1 MKINRNET
9 DGVARKEGEN
19 KGKPS
24 LKAHHFAYIGI
35 AGPLAWGFLVNAAG
49 SSHTDMQVSWQV
61 AYLTLSAAM
70 LFGGLFA
77 SKKLPFLTSKAMQI
91 CIGIIGAISTLLL
104 TASFEVPGLESL
116 QMPASILCTC
126 VLGWMYLQWG
136 LFYEKVELKLAII
149 CLFAAN
155 IAGCLAKTLAHFC
168 PLPLEVAIATLLP
181 ALSIASCRIATNH
194 IPASSKPTVR
204 FESHNLYSLWK
215 VCVAIA
221 AFSFV
226 TAFLVGRFSGN
237 QSSVAAV
244 EFLLARGFEII
255 VSAVV
260 LLIVAK
266 LKHAFNFAQL
276 WRIVLVVLAVDI
288 LCLTAL
294 PEFNLLRCVESSA
307 WDLVVLFAWLT
318 LADIARHATVPS
330 PLVFG
335 GGWACYAAPFAI
347 GSAFAMAAPIGVID
361 ATTTVALMF
370 ILLLT
375 ATFCLELR
383 DQNTKWIFAELSGEP
398 STAPADYT
406 SIDDRCEAIAK
417 AKHLTPRELE
427 IMQLLCKGRTKA
439 YIAETLYLTENT
451 VKGHT
456 KHIYTKLDVH
466 SKQELMDLIER

>member
-1 MKINRNET
+1 MKNNRNET
-9 DGVARKEGEN
+9 DDVARGADSN
-19 KGKPS
+19 KGKTS
-24 LKAHHFAYIGI
+24 LRAHHFAYVGI

-49 SSHTDMQVSWQV
+49 SSYANTQVSWQV

-70 LFGGLFA
+70 LFGGMFA
-77 SKKLPFLTSKAMQI
+77 SKRLPFLTGKPAQI
-91 CIGIIGAISTLLL
+91 CLGIIGAVSTLLL
-104 TASFEVPGLESL
+104 TASFEISGLEAL
-116 QMPASILCTC
+116 QTPASVLCTC

-136 LFYEKVELKLAII
+136 LFYEKIELGLAIRY
-149 CLFAAN
+149 LFAAN
-155 IAGCLAKTLAHFC
+155 IAGCIAKTVAHFC
-168 PLPLEVAIATLLP
+168 PLPLEMLIAMLLP
-181 ALSIASCRIATNH
+181 AISIVSCRIATAHVPN
-194 IPASSKPTVR
+194 SSKPTVR
-204 FESHNLYSLWK
+204 FESHNLYGLWK

-237 QSSVAAV
+237 QSSVGAI
-244 EFLLARGFEII
+244 EFLLSRGFEIVVSASVLVI
-255 VSAVV
+255 VS
-260 LLIVAK
+260 K
-266 LKHAFNFAQL
+266 LNHAFNFAQL
-276 WRIVLVVLAVDI
+276 WRIALIVLAIDL

-294 PEFNLLRCVESSA
+294 PELTLLRCVESSA
-307 WDLVVLFAWLT
+307 WDLVVMFAWLT

-347 GSAFAMAAPIGVID
+347 GSAFATAAPVGTID

-370 ILLLT
+370 VLLLT

-406 SIDDRCEAIAK
+406 SIDDRCEVIAK

>member
-1 MKINRNET
+1 MSTNRNET
-9 DGVARKEGEN
+9 DGGTREGHSNE
-19 KGKPS
+19 GKRP
-24 LKAHHFAYIGI
+24 LRAHHFAYLGI
-35 AGPLAWGFLVNAAG
+35 AGPLAWGFLINAA
-49 SSHTDMQVSWQV
+49 SSSSTNAQVSWQV

-70 LFGGLFA
+70 LFGGLIA
-77 SKKLPFLTSKAMQI
+77 SKKLPFLTHKAVQI
-91 CIGIIGAISTLLL
+91 CVAIIGAISTLLL
-104 TASFEVPGLESL
+104 TVSFEVSGLEAM

-136 LFYEKVELKLAII
+136 LFYEKIELGLAIR

-155 IAGCLAKTLAHFC
+155 IAGCLVKALAHFC
-168 PLPLEVAIATLLP
+168 PLPLETLIAMLLP
-181 ALSIASCRIATNH
+181 ALSIISCRIATDH
-194 IPASSKPTVR
+194 APQSSKPTVR

-237 QSSVAAV
+237 QSSVSAL
-244 EFLLARGFEII
+244 EFLLSRSFEII
-255 VSAVV
+255 VSALV

-276 WRIVLVVLAVDI
+276 WRIVLVVLAIDI
-288 LCLTAL
+288 LCLTAM

-347 GSAFAMAAPIGVID
+347 GSAFSMAAPIGTID

-406 SIDDRCEAIAK
+406 SIDDRCEVIAK
-417 AKHLTPRELE
+417 AKRLTPRELE

>member
-1 MKINRNET
+1 MRSNQNET
-9 DGVARKEGEN
+9 DLVARKEGEN

-24 LKAHHFAYIGI
+24 LRAHHFAYVGI
-35 AGPLAWGFLVNAAG
+35 AGPLAWGFLVNAA
-49 SSHTDMQVSWQV
+49 SSSNAGMQVSWQV
-61 AYLTLSAAM
+61 AYLTLSAVM

-77 SKKLPFLTSKAMQI
+77 SKKLPFLTNRAVQI
-91 CIGIIGAISTLLL
+91 GVAVLGVASTLLL
-104 TASFEVPGLESL
+104 TASFEVSGLEAL
-116 QMPASILCTC
+116 QTPASVLCTC
-126 VLGWMYLQWG
+126 VLGWLYLQWG
-136 LFYEKVELKLAII
+136 LFYEKVELAAAIRY
-149 CLFAAN
+149 LFVAN
-155 IAGCLAKTLAHFC
+155 IAGCLTKTVAHFC
-168 PLPLEVAIATLLP
+168 PLPLEVAIAMILP
-181 ALSIASCRIATNH
+181 ALSIVACRVATAH
-194 IPASSKPTVR
+194 IPTSSKPTVR

-215 VCVAIA
+215 VCIAIA

-237 QSSVAAV
+237 QSSVSAI
-244 EFLLARGFEII
+244 EFVLSRGFEII
-255 VSAVV
+255 VSALV
-260 LLIVAK
+260 LLVVAR

-276 WRIVLVVLAVDI
+276 WRIVLVVLAIDI
-288 LCLTAL
+288 LCLTAF
-294 PEFNLLRCVESSA
+294 PQFSLLRCVESST

-318 LADIARHATVPS
+318 LADIARHATVPA

-347 GSAFAMAAPIGVID
+347 GSAFAMAAPLGTID

-417 AKHLTPRELE
+417 AKRLTPRELE